1 MLEEVEEKYRQQGSD
16 TLGTAEV
23 EQLRA
28 MNDNLKLKL
37 LQSVR

>member
-1 MLEEVEEKYRQQGSD
+1 MEEKYRQQG
-16 TLGTAEV
+16 TEVIGTAEV
-23 EQLRA
+23 DQLRA